1 MKLYDSLVAAAVRPD
16 GDDVVHDLRGQAL
29 EFWEEDRGEAR
40 AVGFLVRGVAA
51 RFGDRVE
58 VRRQRQLQ
66 WQGARPGKT
75 GKTRQL
81 QWTRQTRFVLWA
93 GSGQAY
99 APGMSYGPKLP

>member
-1 MKLYDSLVAAAVRPD
+1 MTLYDSLVAAAVRPERD
-16 GDDVVHDLRGQAL
+16 DCGDDLGGDARKFGY
-29 EFWEEDRGEAR
+29 EYGGEAR
-40 AVGFLVRGVAA
+40 AVGALIAFVAA
-51 RFGDRVE
+51 RFSDRVE